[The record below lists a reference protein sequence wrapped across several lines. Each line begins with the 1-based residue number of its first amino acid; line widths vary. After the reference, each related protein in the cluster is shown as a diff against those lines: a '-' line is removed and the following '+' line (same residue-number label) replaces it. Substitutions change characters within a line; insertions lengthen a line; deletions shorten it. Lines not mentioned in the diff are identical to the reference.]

1 MAASS
6 VARKSTPIDD
16 AGQPALGA
24 RHRAGML
31 RATLGHARVR
41 SLTHSRR
48 LGWQDLTIETDTP
61 TEKAMAK
68 KPWIECAPQEQAT
81 GDLRRAYD
89 KILATRGQIPQI
101 RAVMAGE
108 PLTVEGFAYFYPENN
123 YACRS
128 IDRRLAEMIATVA
141 SAANGSGFGG
151 PAHARQLAQIT
162 GDEAFARG
170 VLEDYTRMDLSNK
183 ERVLLDY
190 VWKLSRAPGE
200 MSAADLALLRTQG
213 WTDPQIVATVH
224 VTAFFAYMNRVA
236 EAFGVT

>member
-1 MAASS
+1 MT
-6 VARKSTPIDD
+6 KN
-16 AGQPALGA
+16 
-24 RHRAGML
+24 
-31 RATLGHARVR
+31 
-41 SLTHSRR
+41 
-48 LGWQDLTIETDTP
+48 
-61 TEKAMAK
+61 
-68 KPWIECAPQEQAT
+68 PWIECAPPEQAT

-89 KILATRGQIPQI
+89 KILATRGQIPRI

-108 PLTVEGFAYFYPENN
+108 PLTVEGFAFFYPENN

-141 SAANGSGFGG
+141 SVANGSGFGG

-162 GDEAFARG
+162 GDDAFAESL
-170 VLEDYTRMDLSNK
+170 LEDYTRADLSNQ

-200 MSAADLALLRTQG
+200 MSSSDLEALRAQG

-236 EAFGVT
+236 EAFGVS